1 MVGLGKGNF
10 SNVFYTF
17 KLHLSKKWK
26 FIRTQVTIPI
36 LIFMAENNRDN
47 LVLFPCHC
55 EGITVYITESTGDM
69 IKQNPGDRGI
79 FLKCLTV
86 NFV

>member
-1 MVGLGKGNF
+1 
-10 SNVFYTF
+10 
-17 KLHLSKKWK
+17 
-26 FIRTQVTIPI
+26 
-36 LIFMAENNRDN
+36 MAENKRDN

-69 IKQNPGDRGI
+69 IRQNPGDRGI